1 MNYIINKIIE
11 KVSDRRL
18 NRTKY
23 RVKRLKTI
31 SGVIHAVIA
40 DVKDEN
46 SEMLVAIS
54 VLEDKSKFKIL

>member
-1 MNYIINKIIE
+1 MDVIINKTIE
-11 KVSDRRL
+11 KVSDSKL

-23 RVKRLKTI
+23 KVKRLKTI

-46 SEMLVAIS
+46 SEMLVALS
-54 VLEDKSKFKIL
+54 VLEDKSKFIIL